1 MYANINIC
9 TDILIRVCVVVN
21 ECFMSLLFT
30 HTCTPTQTN
39 TYKFMW
45 IHVRTDMYIHT
56 CTHMHTDINMHLH
69 VLLDRRPSIRL
80 VQGLLYREKTGQ
92 GQAEKLCWGD
102 ARLSFVKEKDTQITK
117 EVWVIF
123 QARVI
128 KH

>member
-69 VLLDRRPSIRL
+69 VLLELKTLNQASTGTAVSREDRAGS
-80 VQGLLYREKTGQ
+80 G
-92 GQAEKLCWGD
+92 
-102 ARLSFVKEKDTQITK
+102 
-117 EVWVIF
+117 
-123 QARVI
+123 
-128 KH
+128 